1 MANDYVVTLTGDSKG
16 LKSAVNG
23 AKKSLDDLVKE
34 NQQLDKIRERFDK
47 ITNSS
52 APLNRKIRDIRK
64 AMEDLAVSGQH
75 TTAEG
80 KEMWQKLAAEAK
92 KYDETLKKIQT
103 DTKSVPD
110 LPAAKGGG
118 VDIKGMATGLAD
130 KAGLGGVTSS
140 LGSLAAMANPATIA
154 VAAVGGTM
162 IAAGK
167 AAADFEVHLDS
178 LQALTGLSTEAMKG
192 VSDTALDMSK
202 KFGISANDIV
212 DAMGLIGSQ
221 APELLQDADALAYVT
236 DAAMTLAK
244 AGSISA
250 EAAGSAITT
259 VVNQMGVLPSEAMN
273 IANALEAAEQQ
284 GSASVEYLNT
294 AFEKAGTQAKAAGMS
309 YTDLAA
315 MIETVAP
322 KFSSADVAGSQLS
335 STLLK
340 LSMGADEF
348 NPAVVGMSQ
357 ALQNMADAQLTN
369 EQLSKMVGEAN
380 ITMIKTMIDGK
391 AAFDGF
397 STSLV
402 GTNSAVESAQIKSDN
417 FSGAIDRLKASWD
430 AFLITLGQSGIIQGI
445 ADNVMAVMDALN
457 AVMDVLGDVIKSFE
471 DFGITSEN
479 TINPLKVQLNVLV
492 KIIQGIGIALQII
505 VKIAAKVFNG
515 IKNAVFTAADWIG
528 DKWTKLKN
536 LLGDT
541 AFGKLVIN
549 TFNKIMNAV
558 RTVCNKVKEWWNKML
573 DFLGIEG
580 GHFEIIGEVKIDDN
594 VGNGTQATN
603 TVAGGNNGTITAPD
617 TNVGGGTNTGGGSSR
632 TGRGR
637 TTTTSTAKSNEP
649 KFEEG
654 SIKALEAEVTAL
666 NNELN
671 NTVVSDERLKEI
683 LAEKDA
689 LEEQINALKIRNGL
703 MVAPVEKS
711 QLEQNRET
719 YNKANQTINQV
730 KADFKVGLI
739 SKEEA
744 ESAIADANKELEGI
758 GLKPLELHVNS
769 DGTITTTAEEIA
781 AAEEKIEEYKNK
793 MSDMSSQI
801 GTIGGA
807 FSGLGEAV
815 GGTGGKMM
823 EFAGQT
829 MQAAAQIIPQIV
841 SLIAAKQAEATA
853 AGTASAAALPF
864 PANIAAMASVIATV
878 VSLFAS
884 IPKTFAEGGI
894 VGGNSLHGDRIY
906 TARLN
911 SGEMVLNHSQQSN
924 LYRAI
929 KNNNIGGG
937 GLNGNVEFKISG
949 STLKGCLNNYDNK
962 MKKLK

>member
-1 MANDYVVTLTGDSKG
+1 MANDYVVRLTGDSKG
-16 LKSAVNG
+16 LNSAVKSAQN
-23 AKKSLDDLVKE
+23 ALNDLGKE
-34 NQQLDKIRERFDK
+34 NQQLGKIKERFDK
-47 ITNSS
+47 ITSS
-52 APLNRKIRDIRK
+52 TSPLNRKIKDIKK
-64 AMEDLAVSGQH
+64 AMEDLTVSGQ
-75 TTAEG
+75 TATKQG
-80 KEMWQKLAAEAK
+80 KAMFKELAAEAK
-92 KYDETLKKIQT
+92 KYKDQLDDIDKAVKTGGKGF
-103 DTKSVPD
+103 D
-110 LPAAKGGG
+110 L
-118 VDIKGMATGLAD
+118 KGMGQEMAD
-130 KAGLGGVTSS
+130 KLGVGQAFSAITS
-140 LGSLAAMANPATIA
+140 AANPAVLA
-154 VAAVGGTM
+154 VTAVGGTM
-162 IAAGK
+162 V
-167 AAADFEVHLDS
+167 AAAKSAAEFETHLDS

-391 AAFDGF
+391 SAFDGF

-417 FSGAIDRLKASWD
+417 FSGAIDRLKAAWD

-445 ADNVMAVMDALN
+445 ADGVMAVMDALN
-457 AVMDVLGDVIKSFE
+457 AVMEVLEDVINSFE
-471 DFGITSEN
+471 DFGITSDN
-479 TINPLKVQLNVLV
+479 VVNPMKAQLNLLV
-492 KIIQGIGIALQII
+492 KVIQGIGIALQII
-505 VKIAAKVFNG
+505 IKIAARVFNG
-515 IKNAVFTAADWIG
+515 IKNAAFAAADWIG

-617 TNVGGGTNTGGGSSR
+617 ANVGGGTNTGGGSSR

-703 MVAPVEKS
+703 MAAPVEKS

-730 KADFKVGLI
+730 KTDFKIGLI

-829 MQAAAQIIPQIV
+829 LQAASQIIPQIV
-841 SLIAAKQAEATA
+841 ALIGAKQAEAMA
-853 AGTASAAALPF
+853 SGTASAAALPF
-864 PANIAAMASVIATV
+864 PANIAAMASIIATV

-884 IPKTFAEGGI
+884 IPKTFAEGGLI
-894 VGGNSLHGDRIY
+894 GGNSIHGD
-906 TARLN
+906 TMLARVN
-911 SGEMVLNHSQQSN
+911 SGEMILNHSQQSN

-929 KNNNIGGG
+929 KNNNIGSGG
-937 GLNGNVEFKISG
+937 FNGNVEFKISG

-962 MKKLK
+962 MRKLK

>member
-1 MANDYVVTLTGDSKG
+1 MANNDYVVRLTGDSKG
-16 LKSAVNG
+16 LNNAVKSAQNALNNLG
-23 AKKSLDDLVKE
+23 KE
-34 NQQLDKIRERFDK
+34 NQQLDKIRDRFDK
-47 ITNSS
+47 IQSS
-52 APLNRKIRDIRK
+52 TAPLNRKIRDIKK

-75 TTAEG
+75 TTKEG
-80 KEMWQKLAAEAK
+80 KEMWEKLSAEAK
-92 KYDETLKKIQT
+92 KYDETLKKIQA

-110 LPAAKGGG
+110 LPSAKGGG
-118 VDIKGMATGLAD
+118 FDIKGMATGLAD
-130 KAGLGGVTSS
+130 KAGLGGVTSQ
-140 LGSLAAMANPATIA
+140 LGGLAAMANPATIA

-202 KFGISANDIV
+202 KFGISANEIV

-221 APELLQDADALAYVT
+221 APELLKDADALAFVT
-236 DAAMTLAK
+236 EAAMTLAK

-391 AAFDGF
+391 SAFDGF

-402 GTNSAVESAQIKSDN
+402 GTNSAVESAQMKSDN
-417 FSGAIDRLKASWD
+417 FSGAMDRLKASWD
-430 AFLITLGQSGIIQGI
+430 AFLITLGQSGVIQQI
-445 ADNVMAVMDALN
+445 ADNIMDVMEALGQ
-457 AVMDVLGDVIKSFE
+457 VMDVLDEVIKSFE
-471 DFGITSEN
+471 GEFGSIGDDVVT
-479 TINPLKVQLNVLV
+479 PLQVQLNILV

-515 IKNAVFTAADWIG
+515 IKDAVFTAADWIG
-528 DKWTKLKN
+528 EKWTKLKN

-549 TFNKIMNAV
+549 TFNKVMNAV
-558 RTVCNKVKEWWNKML
+558 RTVCNKVKEWWNSML

-580 GHFEIIGEVKIDDN
+580 GHFQIVGEVKIDDN
-594 VGNGTQATN
+594 VGGGTQATN
-603 TVAGGNNGTITAPD
+603 TVAGGENGTITAPD
-617 TNVGGGTNTGGGSSR
+617 TNVKGGGKSAKGGS
-632 TGRGR
+632 GR
-637 TTTTSTAKSNEP
+637 TTTKKPQKSNEP
-649 KFEEG
+649 KFDAG
-654 SIKALEAEVTAL
+654 SIKALEAEVTKL
-666 NNELN
+666 NEELN
-671 NTVVSDERLKEI
+671 NTVVSDERLKQI
-683 LAEKDA
+683 LSEKTA

-703 MVAPVEKS
+703 TKAPVEKT
-711 QLEQNRET
+711 QLEQNREK
-719 YNKANQTINQV
+719 YNKTKQSIEQV
-730 KADFKVGLI
+730 KADFKIGLI

-744 ESAIADANKELEGI
+744 EKAIADANKELEGI

-884 IPKTFAEGGI
+884 IPKTFAEGGLI
-894 VGGNSLHGDRIY
+894 GGNSIHGD
-906 TARLN
+906 TMLARVN
-911 SGEMVLNHSQQSN
+911 SGEMILNHSQQSN

-937 GLNGNVEFKISG
+937 GLGGNVEFKISG

>member
-1 MANDYVVTLTGDSKG
+1 MANNDYVVRLTGDSKG
-16 LKSAVNG
+16 LNNAVKSAQNALNNLG
-23 AKKSLDDLVKE
+23 KE
-34 NQQLDKIRERFDK
+34 NQQLDKIRDRFDK
-47 ITNSS
+47 IQSS
-52 APLNRKIRDIRK
+52 TAPLNRKIRDIKK

-75 TTAEG
+75 TTKEG
-80 KEMWQKLAAEAK
+80 KEMWEKLSAEAK
-92 KYDETLKKIQT
+92 KYDETLKKIQA

-110 LPAAKGGG
+110 LPSAKGGG
-118 VDIKGMATGLAD
+118 FDIKGMATGLAD
-130 KAGLGGVTSS
+130 KAGLGGVTSQ
-140 LGSLAAMANPATIA
+140 LGGLAAMANPATIA

-162 IAAGK
+162 IAAGR

-202 KFGISANDIV
+202 KFGISANEIV

-221 APELLQDADALAYVT
+221 APELLKDADALAFVT
-236 DAAMTLAK
+236 EAAMTLAK

-357 ALQNMADAQLTN
+357 ALQNLSDAQLTN

-391 AAFDGF
+391 SAFDGF

-402 GTNSAVESAQIKSDN
+402 GTNSAVESAQMKSDN
-417 FSGAIDRLKASWD
+417 FSGAMDRLKASWD
-430 AFLITLGQSGIIQGI
+430 AFLITLGQSGVIQQI
-445 ADNVMAVMDALN
+445 ADNIMDVMEALGQ
-457 AVMDVLGDVIKSFE
+457 VMDVLDEVIKSFE
-471 DFGITSEN
+471 GEFGSIGDDVVT
-479 TINPLKVQLNVLV
+479 PLQVQLNILV

-515 IKNAVFTAADWIG
+515 IKDAVFTAADWIG
-528 DKWTKLKN
+528 EKWTKLKN

-549 TFNKIMNAV
+549 TFNKVMNAV
-558 RTVCNKVKEWWNKML
+558 RTVCNKVKEWWNSML

-580 GHFEIIGEVKIDDN
+580 GHFQIVGEVKIDDN
-594 VGNGTQATN
+594 VGGGTQATN
-603 TVAGGNNGTITAPD
+603 TVAGGENGTITAPD
-617 TNVGGGTNTGGGSSR
+617 TNVKGGGKSGKGGS
-632 TGRGR
+632 GR
-637 TTTTSTAKSNEP
+637 TTTKKPQKSNEP
-649 KFEEG
+649 KFDAG
-654 SIKALEAEVTAL
+654 SIKALEAEVTKL
-666 NNELN
+666 NEELN
-671 NTVVSDERLKEI
+671 NTVVSDERLNQI
-683 LAEKDA
+683 LSEKAA

-703 MVAPVEKS
+703 TKAPVEKT
-711 QLEQNRET
+711 QLEQNREK
-719 YNKANQTINQV
+719 YNKTKQSIEQV
-730 KADFKVGLI
+730 KADFKIGLI

-744 ESAIADANKELEGI
+744 EKAIADANKELEGI

-829 MQAAAQIIPQIV
+829 LQAASQIIPQIV
-841 SLIAAKQAEATA
+841 ALIGAKQAEAMA
-853 AGTASAAALPF
+853 SGTASAAALPF
-864 PANIAAMASVIATV
+864 PANIAAMASIIATV

-884 IPKTFAEGGI
+884 IPKAFAEGGI
-894 VGGNSLHGDRIY
+894 IGGNSIHGD
-906 TARLN
+906 TMLARVN
-911 SGEMVLNHSQQSN
+911 SGEMILNRNQQSN

-937 GLNGNVEFKISG
+937 GLGGNVEFKISG

>member
-1 MANDYVVTLTGDSKG
+1 MANDYVVRLTGDSKG
-16 LKSAVNG
+16 LNSAVKSAQN
-23 AKKSLDDLVKE
+23 ALNDLGKE

-130 KAGLGGVTSS
+130 KAGLDGVTSS

-221 APELLQDADALAYVT
+221 APELLKDADALASVT
-236 DAAMTLAK
+236 EAAMTLAK

-617 TNVGGGTNTGGGSSR
+617 TNVGGGRNTVGGSSR

-683 LAEKDA
+683 LSEKDA

-703 MVAPVEKS
+703 MAAPVEKS

-829 MQAAAQIIPQIV
+829 LQAASQIIPQIV
-841 SLIAAKQAEATA
+841 ALIGAKQAEAMA
-853 AGTASAAALPF
+853 SGTASAAALPF
-864 PANIAAMASVIATV
+864 PANIAAMASIIATV

-894 VGGNSLHGDRIY
+894 VGGNSLHGDRVY
-906 TARLN
+906 GVRLN
-911 SGEMVLNHSQQSN
+911 SGEMVLNHSQQS
-924 LYRAI
+924 L
-929 KNNNIGGG
+929 
-937 GLNGNVEFKISG
+937 V
-949 STLKGCLNNYDNK
+949 ST
-962 MKKLK
+962 KKS

>member
-1 MANDYVVTLTGDSKG
+1 MANDYVVRLTGDSKG
-16 LKSAVNG
+16 LNSAVKSAQN
-23 AKKSLDDLVKE
+23 ALNDLGKE
-34 NQQLDKIRERFDK
+34 NQQLGKIKERFDK
-47 ITNSS
+47 ITSS
-52 APLNRKIRDIRK
+52 TSPLNRKIRDIRK

-221 APELLQDADALAYVT
+221 APELLKDADALASVT
-236 DAAMTLAK
+236 EAAMTLAK

-380 ITMIKTMIDGK
+380 ITMVKTMIDGK

-471 DFGITSEN
+471 DFGVTSEN
-479 TINPLKVQLNVLV
+479 VINPTKLQLNLLV
-492 KIIQGIGIALQII
+492 KVIQGIGIALQII

-515 IKNAVFTAADWIG
+515 IKNAVFQAADWIG

-580 GHFEIIGEVKIDDN
+580 GHFEIVGEVKIDDN

-617 TNVGGGTNTGGGSSR
+617 VNVGGGTNTGGGRSR
-632 TGRGR
+632 TDRGR

-703 MVAPVEKS
+703 MAAPVEKS

-730 KADFKVGLI
+730 KTDFKVGLI

-829 MQAAAQIIPQIV
+829 LQAASQIIPQIV
-841 SLIAAKQAEATA
+841 ALIGAKQAEAMA
-853 AGTASAAALPF
+853 SGTASAAALPF
-864 PANIAAMASVIATV
+864 PANIAAMASIIATV

-894 VGGNSLHGDRIY
+894 IGGNSIHGD
-906 TARLN
+906 TMLARVN
-911 SGEMVLNHSQQSN
+911 SGEMILNRNQQSN

-937 GLNGNVEFKISG
+937 GLGGNVEFKISG

>member
-1 MANDYVVTLTGDSKG
+1 MANNDYVVHLMGDSKG
-16 LKSAVNG
+16 LNSAVKSAQTALNDLG
-23 AKKSLDDLVKE
+23 KQNQSLDNIKDRFE
-34 NQQLDKIRERFDK
+34 KISK
-47 ITNSS
+47 ST
-52 APLNRKIRDIRK
+52 APLNRKIRDVKK
-64 AMEDLAVSGQH
+64 AMEDLAVSGA
-75 TTAEG
+75 TATAEG
-80 KEMWQKLAAEAK
+80 KEMWQKLANEAK
-92 KYDETLKKIQT
+92 KYDETLKKIQQ
-103 DTKSVPD
+103 DTKSVGSES
-110 LPAAKGGG
+110 ASVGKGGLDFKSVG
-118 VDIKGMATGLAD
+118 TGLAD

-178 LQALTGLSTEAMKG
+178 LQALTGLSDEAMKG
-192 VSDTALDMSK
+192 VSDTALDMSR
-202 KFGISANDIV
+202 KFGISAGEIT

-221 APELLQDADALAYVT
+221 APELLKDADALAYVT

-244 AGSISA
+244 AGSITA

-294 AFEKAGTQAKAAGMS
+294 AFEKSGTMAKQAGMS

-315 MIETVAP
+315 MVETVAP

-357 ALQNMADAQLTN
+357 ALENMANAQLTN

-380 ITMIKTMIDGK
+380 ITMIKTMIEGK
-391 AAFDGF
+391 STFDSF
-397 STSLV
+397 SSSLQN
-402 GTNSAVESAQIKSDN
+402 TNAAVESAAMKSDN
-417 FSGAIDRLKASWD
+417 FSGAIDKLKASWD
-430 AFLITLGQSGIIQGI
+430 AFLITLGQSGLIQGI
-445 ADNVMAVMDALN
+445 ADNIMLTMDALNKVMDALS
-457 AVMDVLGDVIKSFE
+457 DVIKAFE
-471 DFGITSEN
+471 DFGVVGDN
-479 TINPLKVQLNVLV
+479 TLNPLKLQLEIVV
-492 KIIQGIGIALQII
+492 KVIQGIGIALQII
-505 VKIAAKVFNG
+505 IKVAAKVFNG
-515 IKNAVFTAADWIG
+515 IKDAAFAAADWIG
-528 DKWTKLKN
+528 EKWTALKN
-536 LLGDT
+536 VLGDT

-549 TFNKIMNAV
+549 TFNKVMQAV
-558 RTVCNKVKEWWNKML
+558 AKVTNKIKEWWNSML

-580 GHFEIIGEVKIDDN
+580 GHFEVAVAPKIDTS
-594 VGNGTQATN
+594 VESGTKSTN
-603 TVAGGNNGTITAPD
+603 TVTGVSGGNISAG
-617 TNVGGGTNTGGGSSR
+617 NVKGGGSG
-632 TGRGR
+632 TGKSTGKA
-637 TTTTSTAKSNEP
+637 TTKATEP

-654 SIKALEAEVTAL
+654 SIKALQEQITAL

-683 LAEKDA
+683 LSEKTA
-689 LEEQINALKIRNGL
+689 IEEQINSLKIRNGL
-703 MVAPVEKS
+703 LKAPVENKKS
-711 QLEQNRET
+711 ELEQNREK

-730 KADFKVGLI
+730 KADFKIGLI
-739 SKEEA
+739 DKDEA
-744 ESAIADANKELEGI
+744 ETAIAEANAMLEEI

-769 DGTITTTAEEIA
+769 DGTITTAAEEIA
-781 AAEEKIEEYKNK
+781 IAQEEIEAYKESMDELSYNID
-793 MSDMSSQI
+793 S
-801 GTIGGA
+801 IGGA
-807 FSGLGEAV
+807 FSGMGDAI

-829 MQAAAQIIPQIV
+829 MQAAAQIIPKIV

-884 IPKTFAEGGI
+884 IPKAFAEGGI
-894 VGGNSLHGDRIY
+894 VGGSALHGD
-906 TARLN
+906 TMLARVN
-911 SGEMVLNHSQQSN
+911 SGEMILNHSQQSN
-924 LYRAI
+924 LYRTL
-929 KNNNIGGG
+929 KNGNVGSG
-937 GLNGNVEFKISG
+937 GLGGNVEFKISG
-949 STLKGCLNNYDNK
+949 STLKGCLKNYDDKMNK
-962 MKKLK
+962 LR

>member
-1 MANDYVVTLTGDSKG
+1 MANDYVVRLTGDSKG
-16 LKSAVNG
+16 LNSAVKSAQNALNNLG
-23 AKKSLDDLVKE
+23 KE
-34 NQQLDKIRERFDK
+34 NQQLDKIRDRFDK
-47 ITNSS
+47 IQSS
-52 APLNRKIRDIRK
+52 TAPLNRKIRDIKK

-110 LPAAKGGG
+110 MPAAKGGG

-221 APELLQDADALAYVT
+221 APELLKDADALASVT
-236 DAAMTLAK
+236 EAAMTLAK

-380 ITMIKTMIDGK
+380 ITMVKTMIDGK

-471 DFGITSEN
+471 DFGITSDN
-479 TINPLKVQLNVLV
+479 TINPLKVQLNILV
-492 KIIQGIGIALQII
+492 KVIQGIGIALQII

-515 IKNAVFTAADWIG
+515 IKNAVFQAADWIG

-594 VGNGTQATN
+594 VGGGTQATN

-617 TNVGGGTNTGGGSSR
+617 VNVGGGTNTGGGSSR

-703 MVAPVEKS
+703 MAAPVEKS

-884 IPKTFAEGGI
+884 IPKAFAEGGLI
-894 VGGNSLHGDRIY
+894 GGNSIHGD
-906 TARLN
+906 TMLARVN
-911 SGEMVLNHSQQSN
+911 SGEMILNRNQQSN

-937 GLNGNVEFKISG
+937 GLGGNVEFVIKG
-949 STLKGCLNNYDNK
+949 DKLRGCLNNYDNK
-962 MKKLK
+962 IKKLK

>member
-1 MANDYVVTLTGDSKG
+1 MANNDYVVRLTGDSKG
-16 LKSAVNG
+16 LNNAVKSAQNALNNLG
-23 AKKSLDDLVKE
+23 KE
-34 NQQLDKIRERFDK
+34 NQQLDKIRDRFDK
-47 ITNSS
+47 IQSS
-52 APLNRKIRDIRK
+52 TAPLNRKIRDIKK

-75 TTAEG
+75 TTKEG
-80 KEMWQKLAAEAK
+80 KEMWEKLSAEAK
-92 KYDETLKKIQT
+92 KYDETLKKIQA

-110 LPAAKGGG
+110 LPSAKGGG
-118 VDIKGMATGLAD
+118 FDIKGMATGLAD
-130 KAGLGGVTSS
+130 KAGLGGVTSQ
-140 LGSLAAMANPATIA
+140 LGGLAAMANPATIA

-202 KFGISANDIV
+202 KFGISANEIV

-221 APELLQDADALAYVT
+221 APELLKDADALAFVT
-236 DAAMTLAK
+236 EAAMTLAK

-391 AAFDGF
+391 SAFDGF

-402 GTNSAVESAQIKSDN
+402 GTNSAVESAQMKSDN
-417 FSGAIDRLKASWD
+417 FSGAMDRLKASWD
-430 AFLITLGQSGIIQGI
+430 AFLITLGQSGVIQQI
-445 ADNVMAVMDALN
+445 ADNIMDVMEALGQ
-457 AVMDVLGDVIKSFE
+457 VMDVLDEVIKSFE
-471 DFGITSEN
+471 GEFGSIGDDVVT
-479 TINPLKVQLNVLV
+479 PLQVQLNILV

-515 IKNAVFTAADWIG
+515 IKDAVFTAADWIG
-528 DKWTKLKN
+528 EKWTKLKN

-549 TFNKIMNAV
+549 TFNKVMNAV
-558 RTVCNKVKEWWNKML
+558 RTVCNKVKEWWNSML

-580 GHFEIIGEVKIDDN
+580 GHFQIVGEVKIDDN
-594 VGNGTQATN
+594 VGGGTQATN
-603 TVAGGNNGTITAPD
+603 TVAGGENGTITAPD
-617 TNVGGGTNTGGGSSR
+617 TNVKGGGKSGKGGSGRSR
-632 TGRGR
+632 TGTGR
-637 TTTTSTAKSNEP
+637 TTPKSNEP
-649 KFEEG
+649 KFDAG
-654 SIKALEAEVTAL
+654 SIKALEAEVTKL
-666 NNELN
+666 NEELN
-671 NTVVSDERLKEI
+671 NTVVSDERLKQI
-683 LAEKDA
+683 LSEKTA

-703 MVAPVEKS
+703 TKAPVEKT
-711 QLEQNRET
+711 QLEQNREK
-719 YNKANQTINQV
+719 YNKTKQSIEQV
-730 KADFKVGLI
+730 KADFKIGLI

-744 ESAIADANKELEGI
+744 EKAIADANKELEGI

-864 PANIAAMASVIATV
+864 PANIAAMASIIATV

-884 IPKTFAEGGI
+884 IPKTFAEGGLI
-894 VGGNSLHGDRIY
+894 GGNSIHGD
-906 TARLN
+906 TMLARVN
-911 SGEMVLNHSQQSN
+911 SGEMILNHSQQSN

-929 KNNNIGGG
+929 KNNNIGGS
-937 GLNGNVEFKISG
+937 GLGGNVEFKISG

>member
-1 MANDYVVTLTGDSKG
+1 MANDYVVRLTGDSKG
-16 LKSAVNG
+16 LNNAVKSAQTALN
-23 AKKSLDDLVKE
+23 DLGKE
-34 NQQLDKIRERFDK
+34 NQQLDKIRDRFDK

-92 KYDETLKKIQT
+92 KYDETLRKIQS

-221 APELLQDADALAYVT
+221 APELLKDADALASVT
-236 DAAMTLAK
+236 EAAMTLAK

-391 AAFDGF
+391 SAFDGF

-471 DFGITSEN
+471 DFGITSDN

-492 KIIQGIGIALQII
+492 KIIQGVGIALQII

-617 TNVGGGTNTGGGSSR
+617 TNVGGGRNTGGGSSR

-683 LAEKDA
+683 LSEKDA

-703 MVAPVEKS
+703 MAAPVEKS

-719 YNKANQTINQV
+719 YNKVNQTINQV
-730 KADFKVGLI
+730 KADFKIGLI

-744 ESAIADANKELEGI
+744 EKAIADANKELEGI

-884 IPKTFAEGGI
+884 IPKTFAEGGLI
-894 VGGNSLHGDRIY
+894 GGNSIHGD
-906 TARLN
+906 TMLARVN
-911 SGEMVLNHSQQSN
+911 SGEMILNHSQQSN

-937 GLNGNVEFKISG
+937 GLGGNVEFKISG

>member
-1 MANDYVVTLTGDSKG
+1 MANDYVVRLTGDSKG
-16 LKSAVNG
+16 LNSAVKSAQN
-23 AKKSLDDLVKE
+23 ALNDLGKE
-34 NQQLDKIRERFDK
+34 NQQLGKIKERFDK
-47 ITNSS
+47 ITSS
-52 APLNRKIRDIRK
+52 TSPLNRKIRDIRK

-221 APELLQDADALAYVT
+221 APELLKDADALASVT
-236 DAAMTLAK
+236 EAAMTLAK

-380 ITMIKTMIDGK
+380 ITMVKTMIDGK

-471 DFGITSEN
+471 DFGVTSEN
-479 TINPLKVQLNVLV
+479 VINPTKLQLNLLV
-492 KIIQGIGIALQII
+492 KVIQGIGIALQII

-515 IKNAVFTAADWIG
+515 IKNAVFQAADWIG

-549 TFNKIMNAV
+549 TFNKVMNAV
-558 RTVCNKVKEWWNKML
+558 RTVCNKVKEWWNSML

-580 GHFEIIGEVKIDDN
+580 GHFEIVGEVKIDDN
-594 VGNGTQATN
+594 VGSGTKATN
-603 TVAGGNNGTITAPD
+603 TVAGGDNGTITAPD
-617 TNVGGGTNTGGGSSR
+617 TNVKGGGKSGKGGS
-632 TGRGR
+632 GR
-637 TTTTSTAKSNEP
+637 TTTKKPQKNNEP
-649 KFEEG
+649 KFDAG

-703 MVAPVEKS
+703 TKAPVEKT
-711 QLEQNRET
+711 QLEQNREK

-730 KADFKVGLI
+730 KADFKIGLI

-744 ESAIADANKELEGI
+744 EKAIADANKELEGI

-769 DGTITTTAEEIA
+769 DTITTTAEEIA
-781 AAEEKIEEYKNK
+781 AVEEKIDEYKNK

-884 IPKTFAEGGI
+884 IPKAFAEGGI
-894 VGGNSLHGDRIY
+894 IGGNSIHGD
-906 TARLN
+906 TMLARVN
-911 SGEMVLNHSQQSN
+911 SGEMILNRNQQSN

-929 KNNNIGGG
+929 KNNSIGGG
-937 GLNGNVEFKISG
+937 GLGGNVEFKISG

>member
-1 MANDYVVTLTGDSKG
+1 MANDYVVRLTGDSKG

-23 AKKSLDDLVKE
+23 AKKSLDDLGKE

-47 ITNSS
+47 ITNST

-92 KYDETLKKIQT
+92 KYDETLRKIQS

-221 APELLQDADALAYVT
+221 APELLKDADALAYVT

-391 AAFDGF
+391 SAFDGF

-471 DFGITSEN
+471 DFGITSDN

-492 KIIQGIGIALQII
+492 KIIQGVGIALQII

-617 TNVGGGTNTGGGSSR
+617 TNVGGGRNTGGGSSR

-637 TTTTSTAKSNEP
+637 TTTTSTTKSNEP

-683 LAEKDA
+683 LAEKGA

-703 MVAPVEKS
+703 MAAPVEKS

-730 KADFKVGLI
+730 KTDFKIGLI

-829 MQAAAQIIPQIV
+829 LQAASQIIPQIV
-841 SLIAAKQAEATA
+841 ALIGAKQAEAMA
-853 AGTASAAALPF
+853 SGTASAAALPF
-864 PANIAAMASVIATV
+864 PANIAAMASIIATV

-884 IPKTFAEGGI
+884 IPKTFAEGGLI
-894 VGGNSLHGDRIY
+894 GGNSIHGD
-906 TARLN
+906 TMLARVN
-911 SGEMVLNHSQQSN
+911 SGEMILNHSQQSN

-937 GLNGNVEFKISG
+937 GLGGNVEFKISG

>member
-1 MANDYVVTLTGDSKG
+1 MANDYVVRLTGDSKG
-16 LKSAVNG
+16 LNSAVKSAQN
-23 AKKSLDDLVKE
+23 ALNDLGKE
-34 NQQLDKIRERFDK
+34 NQQLGKIKERFDK
-47 ITNSS
+47 ITSS
-52 APLNRKIRDIRK
+52 TSPLNRKIRDIRK

-92 KYDETLKKIQT
+92 KYKDQLEDIDKAVKTGGKGF
-103 DTKSVPD
+103 D
-110 LPAAKGGG
+110 L
-118 VDIKGMATGLAD
+118 KGMGQEMAN
-130 KAGLGGVTSS
+130 KLGVGEAFGAIT
-140 LGSLAAMANPATIA
+140 AAANPATLAITA
-154 VAAVGGTM
+154 TAGTM

-221 APELLQDADALAYVT
+221 APELLKDADALAFVT
-236 DAAMTLAK
+236 EAAMTLAK

-380 ITMIKTMIDGK
+380 ITMVKTMIDGK

-471 DFGITSEN
+471 DFGITSDN
-479 TINPLKVQLNVLV
+479 TINPLKVQLNLLV
-492 KIIQGIGIALQII
+492 KVIQGIGIALQII

-515 IKNAVFTAADWIG
+515 IKNAVFQAADWIG

-580 GHFEIIGEVKIDDN
+580 GHFEIVGEVKIDDN

-617 TNVGGGTNTGGGSSR
+617 VNVGGGTNTGGGSSR
-632 TGRGR
+632 TDRGR

-649 KFEEG
+649 KFDAG

-703 MVAPVEKS
+703 MAAPVEKS
-711 QLEQNRET
+711 QLEQNREK

-730 KADFKVGLI
+730 KTDFKVGLI

-829 MQAAAQIIPQIV
+829 LQAASQIIPQIV

-884 IPKTFAEGGI
+884 IPKAFAEGGI
-894 VGGNSLHGDRIY
+894 IGGNSIHGD
-906 TARLN
+906 TMLARVN
-911 SGEMVLNHSQQSN
+911 SGEMILNRNQQSN

-937 GLNGNVEFKISG
+937 GLGGNVEFKISG

>member
-1 MANDYVVTLTGDSKG
+1 MANNDYVVRLTGDSKG
-16 LKSAVNG
+16 LNNAVKSAQNALNNLG
-23 AKKSLDDLVKE
+23 KE
-34 NQQLDKIRERFDK
+34 NQQLDKIRDRFDK
-47 ITNSS
+47 IQSS
-52 APLNRKIRDIRK
+52 TAPLNRKIRDIKK

-75 TTAEG
+75 TTKEG
-80 KEMWQKLAAEAK
+80 KEMWEKLSAEAK
-92 KYDETLKKIQT
+92 KYDETLKKIQA

-110 LPAAKGGG
+110 LPSAKGGG
-118 VDIKGMATGLAD
+118 FDIKGMATGLAD
-130 KAGLGGVTSS
+130 KAGLGGVTSQ
-140 LGSLAAMANPATIA
+140 LGGLAAMANPATIA

-202 KFGISANDIV
+202 KFGISANEIV

-221 APELLQDADALAYVT
+221 APELLKDADALAFVT
-236 DAAMTLAK
+236 EAAMTLAK

-391 AAFDGF
+391 SAFDGF

-402 GTNSAVESAQIKSDN
+402 GTNSAVESAQMKSDN
-417 FSGAIDRLKASWD
+417 FSGAMDRLKASWD
-430 AFLITLGQSGIIQGI
+430 AFLITLGQSGVIQQI
-445 ADNVMAVMDALN
+445 ADNIMDVMEALGQ
-457 AVMDVLGDVIKSFE
+457 VMDVLDEVIKSFE
-471 DFGITSEN
+471 GEFGSIGDDVVT
-479 TINPLKVQLNVLV
+479 PLQVQLNILV

-515 IKNAVFTAADWIG
+515 IKDAVFTAADWIG
-528 DKWTKLKN
+528 EKWTKLKN

-549 TFNKIMNAV
+549 TFNKVMNAV
-558 RTVCNKVKEWWNKML
+558 RTVCNKVKEWWNSML

-580 GHFEIIGEVKIDDN
+580 GHFQIVGEVKIDDN
-594 VGNGTQATN
+594 VGGGTQATN
-603 TVAGGNNGTITAPD
+603 TVAGGENGTITAPD
-617 TNVGGGTNTGGGSSR
+617 TNVKGGGKSGKGGKGGS
-632 TGRGR
+632 GR
-637 TTTTSTAKSNEP
+637 TTTKKPQKSNEP
-649 KFEEG
+649 KFDAG
-654 SIKALEAEVTAL
+654 SIKALEAEVTKL
-666 NNELN
+666 NEELN
-671 NTVVSDERLKEI
+671 NTVVSDERLKQI
-683 LAEKDA
+683 LSEKTA

-703 MVAPVEKS
+703 TKAPVEKT
-711 QLEQNRET
+711 QLEQNREK
-719 YNKANQTINQV
+719 YNKTKQSIEQV
-730 KADFKVGLI
+730 KADFKIGLI

-853 AGTASAAALPF
+853 ASTASAAALPF

-884 IPKTFAEGGI
+884 IPKTFAEGGV
-894 VGGNSLHGDRIY
+894 VGGNSLHGDRVLVR
-906 TARLN
+906 AN
-911 SGEMVLNHSQQSN
+911 SNEVILNHSQAAN

-929 KNNNIGGG
+929 KNNEIGGG

>member
-1 MANDYVVTLTGDSKG
+1 MANDYVVRLTGDSKG

-23 AKKSLDDLVKE
+23 AKKSLDDLGKE

-221 APELLQDADALAYVT
+221 APELLKDADALASVT
-236 DAAMTLAK
+236 EAAMTLAK

-391 AAFDGF
+391 SAFDGF

-884 IPKTFAEGGI
+884 IPKAFAEGGI
-894 VGGNSLHGDRIY
+894 IGGNSIHGD
-906 TARLN
+906 TMLARVN
-911 SGEMVLNHSQQSN
+911 SGEMILNRNQQSN

-937 GLNGNVEFKISG
+937 GLGGNVEFKISG